1 MLPSF
6 HSLLHSNS
14 ILAAVYH
21 RVQRLPFIQ
30 STCDLRFMSSY
41 YFYSVFPVFIVQL
54 CLQTKCF
61 STRFSFH
68 SFLLCVAENEQRAA
82 LTSLHKDFGMRQGG
96 SQELLSTGGIM
107 AGQPP
112 AGGGGTRES
121 NRAQDVFKG
130 IQQRSSVSAARSCS
144 KN

>member
-1 MLPSF
+1 M
-6 HSLLHSNS
+6 
-14 ILAAVYH
+14 
-21 RVQRLPFIQ
+21 
-30 STCDLRFMSSY
+30 
-41 YFYSVFPVFIVQL
+41 QL

-112 AGGGGTRES
+112 AGGGQE
-121 NRAQDVFKG
+121 NQIEHKMFLKEYNKDH
-130 IQQRSSVSAARSCS
+130 Q
-144 KN
+144 